1 MSTRSQKRGNNQ
13 QESSEIVS
21 ETVSSPI
28 FVENVDPKDQDVV
41 LAGPSKGKSPR
52 VEKSVL
58 ESLRASLKEE
68 IAFEIKSSLLE
79 FQRELLKLLK
89 PETNGN
95 IREQEEN
102 SLRVESRYFYTPTR
116 CVRINSS
123 QNNDLSTSRNTSIYI
138 ETLFVLVFK

>member
-89 PETNGN
+89 LETNGN

-102 SLRVESRYFYTPTR
+102 SLRVESRYFYIPTR